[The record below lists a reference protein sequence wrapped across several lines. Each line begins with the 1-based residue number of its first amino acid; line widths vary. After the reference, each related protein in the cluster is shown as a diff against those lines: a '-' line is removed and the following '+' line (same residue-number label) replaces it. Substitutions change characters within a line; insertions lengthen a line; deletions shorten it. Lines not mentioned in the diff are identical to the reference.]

1 MIPFFDYSR
10 PGPGIP
16 PDAPR
21 KTGLKRIWEM
31 ISRDYIA
38 FWLAGILNLLLMF
51 PFAYGV
57 GYACATHS
65 LLFALLAGIVG
76 GIIAAPG
83 FYGLADTLL
92 RSLRDEP
99 GFWWHRYSR
108 ALRKNWKSILF
119 PGALMGTVF
128 SIQCFILMHMHL
140 LGGGIGLFLCQIVS
154 MVVSVGI
161 FAWALPQ
168 QVLLELSF
176 AALVKNSLLLFFR
189 YFFKTLQASLLLLVF
204 AAIVLAMFP
213 NSIFLLLVV
222 GLWLPMLCSFQII
235 YPTLDDVFDI
245 ENTLNHNNSIKSRE
259 SDNGKRISD
268 EEI

>member
-1 MIPFFDYSR
+1 MSLFFDYSR
-10 PGPGIP
+10 PGPGIS
-16 PDAPR
+16 PDEPR

-31 ISRDYIA
+31 IARDYIA
-38 FWLAGILNLLLMF
+38 FWLAGLLNLLLIF
-51 PFAYGV
+51 PFAYGA

-65 LLFALLAGIVG
+65 VLFALLAGIVG

-108 ALRKNWKSILF
+108 AVRKNWKSTLF

-128 SIQCFILMHMHL
+128 SVQFFILMNMHL
-140 LGGGIGLFLCQIVS
+140 LDGGLGLFLCQIVS
-154 MVVSVGI
+154 MVVSTGI
-161 FAWALPQ
+161 FTWALPQ
-168 QVLLELSF
+168 QVLLELRF

-189 YFFKTLQASLLLLVF
+189 YFFKTLRASLLLLAF
-204 AAIVLAMFP
+204 AAIVLTLFP
-213 NSIFLLLVV
+213 NSIFILLIV
-222 GLWLPMLCSFQII
+222 GLWLPMLCCLQII

-245 ENTLNHNNSIKSRE
+245 ENALNHNNATK
-259 SDNGKRISD
+259 N
-268 EEI
+268 EE

>member
-10 PGPGIP
+10 PGPGVA

-31 ISRDYIA
+31 IARDYIA
-38 FWLAGILNLLLMF
+38 FWLAGVLNLLLMF

-65 LLFALLAGIVG
+65 LLFALLAGIIG
-76 GIIAAPG
+76 GMIAGPG

-108 ALRKNWKSILF
+108 ALRKNWKSTLF

-128 SIQCFILMHMHL
+128 SVQVFILMHMDL
-140 LGGGIGLFLCQIVS
+140 LDGGLGLFLCQLVS
-154 MVVSVGI
+154 MVVSTGI
-161 FAWALPQ
+161 FVWALPQ

-176 AALVKNSLLLFFR
+176 VSLVKNSLLLFFR
-189 YFFKTLQASLLLLVF
+189 YFFKTLRASLLLLIF
-204 AAIVLAMFP
+204 AVIVLVLFP
-213 NSIFLLLVV
+213 SSIFLLLVV
-222 GLWLPMLCSFQII
+222 GLWLPLLCSFQII
-235 YPTLDDVFDI
+235 YPTLNDVFDI
-245 ENTLNHNNSIKSRE
+245 ENALNHNHSIKNE
-259 SDNGKRISD
+259 G
-268 EEI
+268 